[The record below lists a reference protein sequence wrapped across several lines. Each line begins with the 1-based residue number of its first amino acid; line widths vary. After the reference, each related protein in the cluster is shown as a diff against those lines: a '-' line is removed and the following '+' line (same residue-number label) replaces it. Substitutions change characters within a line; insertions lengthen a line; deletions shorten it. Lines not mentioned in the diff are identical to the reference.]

1 MVVDAIAGDSDIVC
15 LLMWQE
21 IFHFSGVID
30 SSNQENDIT
39 GSAGYMK
46 KKQKIRYMVWF
57 RIVTEIRKS
66 AEVKRAIQRG
76 LND

>member
-1 MVVDAIAGDSDIVC
+1 MK
-15 LLMWQE
+15 
-21 IFHFSGVID
+21 
-30 SSNQENDIT
+30 
-39 GSAGYMK
+39 K

-66 AEVKRAIQRG
+66 GEVKREIQRD